1 VTGAAAARNRA
12 LLDWYRVD
20 GRTLPWRSTT
30 DPWAILVSEVML
42 QQTQVARVVPVYG
55 RFLRRFP
62 SASSLADSERAAIVA
77 AWEDLGYLRRVF
89 YLQRAAS
96 VIATDGWP
104 PPDELGTLPGVG
116 PYTAAAVAVFA
127 FGAHGP
133 AIDVNLRRVLSR
145 WAGSPLSGDGLAEAA
160 RQALGDAPAS
170 DWNQAVMD
178 LAATTC
184 RPTRPAC
191 ESCPVDRWCSNPD
204 VGIPLRRQPAFEG
217 SVRQARAA
225 ILKALAAEGSLP
237 IRAIPDRLHLDPA
250 RVERALERL
259 SGEGLIHLD
268 GEVVRLR

>member
-1 VTGAAAARNRA
+1 MTGAAAARNRA
-12 LLDWYRVD
+12 LLDWYRSD
-20 GRTLPWRSTT
+20 GRRLPWRSTS

-42 QQTQVARVVPVYG
+42 QQTQVTRVVPVYG

-62 SASSLADSERAAIVA
+62 SPSSLADSERGAIVA

-89 YLQRAAS
+89 HLQRAAA

-104 PPDELGTLPGVG
+104 PPGDLRSLPGVG
-116 PYTAAAVAVFA
+116 PYTAAAVAAFA
-127 FGAHGP
+127 FGAHVP

-145 WAGSPLSGDGLAEAA
+145 WAGSPLSGDDLAEAA
-160 RQALGDAPAS
+160 HRALGDAPAS

-184 RPTRPAC
+184 RPTRPVC
-191 ESCPVDRWCSNPD
+191 ESCPVERWCSDPD
-204 VGIPLRRQPAFEG
+204 VSIPIRRQPAFEG

-225 ILKALAAEGSLP
+225 ILRALAAEGTLHR
-237 IRAIPDRLHLDPA
+237 RAIADRLDLDPI

-259 SGEGLIHLD
+259 AGEGLIHLD
-268 GEVVRLR
+268 GEVVRLH